1 MHKPGEK
8 RPMRSDF
15 YVGLVL
21 TAAGL
26 GLLGWIIPD
35 WVRAEGNFAMS
46 PRSMPIVA
54 AGAMTAFAAV
64 LALRSLDRGESAAA
78 AIIPFSRAALA
89 RIGVALLLIVGG
101 IELMRWGG
109 LFVGGPA
116 LIAAFMLFMGERQP
130 WRIALTATLPVA
142 FVYLLLEKALRVPLP

>member
-1 MHKPGEK
+1 
-8 RPMRSDF
+8 MRSDF

-21 TAAGL
+21 TVAGL
-26 GLLGWIIPD
+26 ALLGWIIPD

-54 AGAMTAFAAV
+54 ASAVTAFAALLV
-64 LALRSLDRGESAAA
+64 LRSLRRREGAAV
-78 AIIPFSRAALA
+78 AIVPFSRAALA
-89 RIGVALLLIVGG
+89 RIGIALLLIVGG

-116 LIAAFMLFMGERQP
+116 LIAAFMLFMGGRQP
-130 WRIALTATLPVA
+130 WRIALTATVPVA